1 MISSGGTPPPSETSS
16 ALMPAPELKPRP
28 APPIRTTLTSGSVA
42 AYSIASAM
50 PVITGTVRE
59 FRLSGRLM
67 VTENTPSDSVTSRPA
82 TGARVAIAD
91 EGMGSP

>member
-1 MISSGGTPPPSETSS
+1 
-16 ALMPAPELKPRP
+16 MPATALKPRP